1 MGTIVASTI
10 IDKAAIQLLDV
21 SNVRWTR
28 AELFSWLNDGQRQI
42 TLMSPQTNNK
52 IAVMNMVAGTRQ
64 TIPSD
69 GWRLL
74 DVFRYMGKLGNTPG
88 RAIRLVSRELL
99 DAYDPNWHSALKLD
113 TPQNFLFDDQDQT
126 AFYVYPPNTGNGYIQ
141 INYAAVPA
149 NLTSESQT
157 ISINDIYQTVL
168 LDYIL
173 YRACSKDA
181 EYAPGLQLAA
191 GYLTTFMAALNTR
204 DKTDKENTPNLGL
217 SPNMVIGG
225 PGGES

>member
-1 MGTIVASTI
+1 MTGV
-10 IDKAAIQLLDV
+10 
-21 SNVRWTR
+21 
-28 AELFSWLNDGQRQI
+28 
-42 TLMSPQTNNK
+42 QTCALP
-52 IAVMNMVAGTRQ
+52 I
-64 TIPSD
+64 
-69 GWRLL
+69 
-74 DVFRYMGKLGNTPG
+74 Y
-88 RAIRLVSRELL
+88 
-99 DAYDPNWHSALKLD
+99 SALKLD

-149 NLTSESQT
+149 NLSSESQT

-217 SPNMVIGG
+217 SPNQVIGG